1 MSSIHTTCLPRM
13 LLSGWVFGCYF
24 CNCRIHLFL
33 TNDVRGGN
41 QKTAC
46 LYIVHQEK
54 SSDRVDIFT
63 LTHTQQPPRFNHLKK
78 VSYFLSDR
86 TISPNSELRCCT
98 VCFTDDINKW
108 IIPNDSAPLP
118 LKAALVIS
126 ESATGSVKQEHETS
140 PKNNW
145 ISGENF
151 RILLIYFPHSG
162 TDLTLMLMLS
172 AVCCCCC
179 CCTHHQF
186 LEMKSISESLKNKK
200 IIYWS
205 PVMQS
210 SETDILTNTQ
220 TTPHLSRRYNTFIWR
235 LDNSRSLAMSEKANW
250 QRRTNTCWKETGGKM
265 WHWSFFRVTSLQS
278 WKQEDVFP
286 SHHRG

>member
-1 MSSIHTTCLPRM
+1 MSSIHTTCLPLM

-24 CNCRIHLFL
+24 YNCRIHLFL
-33 TNDVRGGN
+33 TNDVRGGD

-46 LYIVHQEK
+46 LYIVHQGK
-54 SSDRVDIFT
+54 SSDSVDIFT

-108 IIPNDSAPLP
+108 IIPNDSAPPP

-172 AVCCCCC
+172 AVCCLLLL
-179 CCTHHQF
+179 HSSSVSGDEEYQRESQEQKNYI
-186 LEMKSISESLKNKK
+186 LESRDAELRDRHPYKHPNC
-200 IIYWS
+200 
-205 PVMQS
+205 S
-210 SETDILTNTQ
+210 S
-220 TTPHLSRRYNTFIWR
+220 FI
-235 LDNSRSLAMSEKANW
+235 
-250 QRRTNTCWKETGGKM
+250 
-265 WHWSFFRVTSLQS
+265 
-278 WKQEDVFP
+278 
-286 SHHRG
+286 